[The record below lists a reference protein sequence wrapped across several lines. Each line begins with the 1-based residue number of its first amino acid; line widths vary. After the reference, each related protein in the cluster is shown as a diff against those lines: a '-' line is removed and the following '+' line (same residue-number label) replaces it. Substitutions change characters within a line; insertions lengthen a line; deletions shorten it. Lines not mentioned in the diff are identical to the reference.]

1 MKRSVRMLSLLLL
14 GTAAGAACAG
24 VSVNGVDVAS
34 GSGKGWVYERPVV
47 RLTGPGSFVVSGV
60 DTEGTAVLRAEADCD
75 VVMSNL
81 VLSAKATGR
90 RARADGLAIAYSAAT
105 DGGGNW
111 VACFSDGLW
120 HRHDGANAFDIQV
133 PSDPAAA
140 VGDRFLQS
148 DGWTR
153 SNVSWTPSGTN
164 FAAVVWAG
172 SRFVAARFR
181 GGLAVSE
188 DGGRTWN
195 SASWD
200 GNPINLRAIARG
212 GADGGTLVAAS
223 TRGLWTS
230 GDGGLSWT
238 QSTNLYANAVVWA
251 DGLFVA
257 GGELRGAAPEGLYWS
272 QDGLRWTAHGYS
284 ALTALNGLQMLVAG
298 GGGRFLAGNASG
310 WHAFVFPESGAPS
323 EASTTS
329 SGTKHALAAGGGR
342 YVTSSGTN
350 TGLRWSE
357 DGLAWTRSDK
367 KDGTFLSIVWR
378 NGTFFAEGVDAQ
390 NEYTGLWTSADGERW
405 TPVADE
411 WSEGLPALDCGARTV
426 KLAITG
432 TGNGLAGGL
441 YAPAVRIAPGGT
453 LDVSAHGSGPA
464 VLEAVGG
471 RYAAALGGGMEE
483 SSGAFVQRGATLFAE
498 GGLGAPD
505 VGPGAGG
512 AAGGGATI
520 LGGSLRPGGNGF
532 VPAPSNGVEVVRCVV
547 VEGLAPGEAAA
558 LANLPDEYGTDGVVA
573 DGDGRVWLWL
583 PASEESFRFLA
594 GGALRRVAAGGGACL
609 AETLPDP
616 RVESAS
622 FSAGADGAMEVTLR
636 VSSPVEAEALA
647 PAYSSDLSTLVS
659 GGGEALAPT
668 RVKAVAEDE
677 YEFTF
682 RLPDADDAGFLV
694 LRAR

>member
-1 MKRSVRMLSLLLL
+1 MKRSVRMLSVLVL
-14 GTAAGAACAG
+14 GMVAGAAFADI
-24 VSVNGVDVAS
+24 SINGEDVAS
-34 GSGKGWVYERPVV
+34 GSGEGWVYERPVV

-60 DTEGTAVLRAEADCD
+60 DAEGTSVLRAEEDCT
-75 VVMSNL
+75 VVASNL
-81 VLSAKATGR
+81 VLSAEATGK

-105 DGGGNW
+105 DDDGNW

-120 HRHDGANAFDIQV
+120 HRHDGAGLFDVLV
-133 PSDPAAA
+133 PDDSATA
-140 VGDRFLQS
+140 VGAPFLRS

-153 SNVSWTPSGTN
+153 SNISWSPSGTN

-172 SRFVAARFR
+172 TRFVAARFR

-230 GDGGLSWT
+230 RDGGLSWSH
-238 QSTNLYANAVVWA
+238 STNLYANAVVWA

-257 GGELRGAAPEGLYWS
+257 VGELRGAAPEGLYWS
-272 QDGLRWTAHGYS
+272 QDGLRWTARGYS

-298 GGGRFLAGNASG
+298 GGGRFLAGNDSG

-342 YVTSSGTN
+342 YITSAGTN

-357 DGLAWTRSDK
+357 DGLSWTRSDK
-367 KDGTFLSIVWR
+367 QDGTFLSIVWR
-378 NGTFFAEGVDAQ
+378 NGAFFAEGIDAQ
-390 NEYTGLWTSADGERW
+390 GEYTGLWTSTNGEIW

-411 WSEGLPALDCGARTV
+411 WAEGLPALDCGDRSV
-426 KLAITG
+426 KLAIAG
-432 TGNGLAGGL
+432 THNRLAGGL
-441 YAPAVRIAPGGT
+441 YAPAVHIAPGGT

-464 VLEAVGG
+464 ALEAAGG
-471 RYAAALGGGMEE
+471 RYAAAFGGGMDENA
-483 SSGAFVQRGATLFAE
+483 GVFVQRSATLFLE
-498 GGLGAPD
+498 GGIGAPD

-512 AAGGGATI
+512 TTGGGATI
-520 LGGSLRPGGNGF
+520 LGGSLRSGGNGF
-532 VPAPSNGVEVVRCVV
+532 LPTPSNGVEAVRCIV
-547 VEGLAPGEAAA
+547 VEGLAPGEAVA
-558 LANLPDEYGTDGVVA
+558 LANLPDGYNTDGVVA

-583 PASEESFRFLA
+583 PASAESFRFLA
-594 GGALRRVAAGGGACL
+594 GGTLRRVAAGGGACV

-616 RVESAS
+616 KVESAS
-622 FSAGADGAMEVTLR
+622 FSASADGTMEVTLR

-647 PAYSSDLSTLVS
+647 PAYSSDLSALVS
-659 GGGEALAPT
+659 GGGEALAPA
-668 RVKAVAEDE
+668 RVEAVAEDE

-682 RLPDADDAGFLV
+682 RLPDSEDSGFLV

>member
-1 MKRSVRMLSLLLL
+1 MKRSVRMLFLLVL

-24 VSVNGVDVAS
+24 VSINGEDIAS
-34 GSGKGWVYERPVV
+34 GSPAGWVYERPVV
-47 RLTGPGSFVVSGV
+47 RLSGPGPFVVSGV
-60 DTEGTAVLRAEADCD
+60 DTEGTAVLCAEADCD

-105 DGGGNW
+105 DGCGNW

-200 GNPINLRAIARG
+200 GDPTNLRAIARG

-230 GDGGLSWT
+230 VDGGLSWT

-272 QDGLRWTAHGYS
+272 QDGLRWTARGYS

-298 GGGRFLAGNASG
+298 GGGRFLAGNDSG
-310 WHAFVFPESGAPS
+310 WHAFVFPETGDPT
-323 EASTTS
+323 EASATFA
-329 SGTKHALAAGGGR
+329 GTKRALAAGGGR
-342 YVTSSGTN
+342 YVTSSGTD

-357 DGLAWTRSDK
+357 DGLSWTRSDK

-390 NEYTGLWTSADGERW
+390 NEYTGLWTSADGESW

-411 WSEGLPALDCGARTV
+411 WSEGLPALDCGAHSVT
-426 KLAITG
+426 LAIVG
-432 TGNGLAGGL
+432 TRNGLAGGL

-464 VLEAVGG
+464 VLEAAGG
-471 RYAAALGGGMEE
+471 RYAAALGGGMVE

-498 GGLGAPD
+498 GGVGAPD

-558 LANLPDEYGTDGVVA
+558 LANLPEGYGTDGVVA

-583 PASEESFRFLA
+583 PASAESFRFLA
-594 GGALRRVAAGGGACL
+594 GGSLRRVAAGGGACF

-622 FSAGADGAMEVTLR
+622 FSAGADGAMEVKLR

-647 PAYSSDLSTLVS
+647 PAYSSDLSALVS
-659 GGGEALAPT
+659 GSGEALAPT

-682 RLPDADDAGFLV
+682 RLPDAGDAGFFV